1 MNITVYGAASN
12 NIDEQYINN
21 GIELG
26 KEMAKRGYTLVFGGG
41 ATGLMGAVSKGV
53 HINGGH
59 VIGISPTF
67 FKEVD
72 GALYDGC
79 DEMIYTNTMRE
90 RKQLLEDKADAFIMT
105 PGGIGTFE
113 EFFEVL
119 TLKQLGRHHKAIVIF
134 NDKGY
139 YNHMLEMLEHTIKEG
154 FMKENNKELYYSSDN
169 IEDVL
174 NYIEKYNVKEN
185 KNYRS
190 I

>member
-12 NIDEQYINN
+12 HIDEQYIIN
-21 GIELG
+21 GIKLG
-26 KEMAKRGYTLVFGGG
+26 EEMAKRGHTLIFGGG

-53 HINGGH
+53 HKQGGH

-79 DEMIYTNTMRE
+79 DEMIYTETMRE
-90 RKQLLEDKADAFIMT
+90 RKHLLEEKADAFIMT

-119 TLKQLGRHHKAIVIF
+119 TLKQLGRHHKPIVIF
-134 NDKGY
+134 NDQGY
-139 YNHMLEMLEHTIKEG
+139 YNHMAEMLEHTINEG
-154 FMKENNKELYYSSDN
+154 FMKENNRDLYFFSDS
-169 IEDVL
+169 IEDIL
-174 NYIEKYNVKEN
+174 NYLENYDVKDN

>member
-26 KEMAKRGYTLVFGGG
+26 KEMAKRGYNLVFGAG

-53 HINGGH
+53 HMNGGY

-139 YNHMLEMLEHTIKEG
+139 YDHMLEMLEHTIKEG
-154 FMKENNKELYYSSDN
+154 FMKETNKELYYSSDN